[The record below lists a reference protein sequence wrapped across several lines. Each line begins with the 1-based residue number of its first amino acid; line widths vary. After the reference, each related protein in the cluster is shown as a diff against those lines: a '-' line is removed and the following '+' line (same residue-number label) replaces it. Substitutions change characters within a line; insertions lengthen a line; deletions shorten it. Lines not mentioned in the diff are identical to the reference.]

1 MLLPVCSGLISIV
14 IATYALNQLQF
25 EYIVHKH
32 SIERVRMVLAFEEK
46 LCMLFTLLSTDSNAN
61 SEEGQR
67 FATMVIAALKT
78 MRADFPAA
86 VRENP
91 RLALYNDETIELCDN
106 FVAVA
111 EKTRLLLKKPIG
123 PKELKQMRMGFFSI
137 GLASRTLFG
146 AREEAED
153 WLQHNSLANLHRQEL
168 LFLPF
173 LLLSNA
179 LSLAVTWLSISIFNG
194 QIIAPLNRLKK
205 QIETGRPEEIP
216 SSSNEDDYDYAGDDD
231 DDELD
236 AHARR
241 TAAYLERSRHT
252 NNEIVQLAKEI
263 QTAFIEISN
272 LHQSELAIVQYS
284 GDVLCSLN
292 ANGLITRVNKSCEV
306 FWGYPADS
314 LIGTSV
320 ENLIAEPFVAPM
332 LKTLNRAKLEGG
344 SRSVECQHLD
354 VSGIETFFLWT
365 IHWVA
370 AEKEFLCVCHDITQ
384 KHQMQSL
391 RENICST
398 LSHDMRTPLMSMST
412 SIELLAMKNAE
423 KNTPREASLLKDAS
437 QLSQKLTKLVTDVL
451 DWKKIES
458 GNIGITES
466 KIPAL
471 ELAAAVAERLE
482 TLYPVVSTDI
492 ISERKSTI
500 SGDKELLT
508 RSLISIFEILIE
520 RVVRAQQ
527 FNLIISEAFGKT
539 TFVGYLP
546 EATNDGDFSN
556 SPAAITIDSDS
567 IMELNLPMSFYLVD
581 NIIRSHGGSISLILD
596 KGFVQQATVS
606 LPQSKEME

>member
-14 IATYALNQLQF
+14 IATYALNRLQF

-32 SIERVRMVLAFEEK
+32 SMERVLMVLAFEEK
-46 LCMLFTLLSTDSNAN
+46 LCILFTLLNTDFKDNA
-61 SEEGQR
+61 EEGQR
-67 FATMVIAALKT
+67 FATLIIGALKT

-91 RLALYNDETIELCDN
+91 RLALYNDETMELCDN
-106 FVAVA
+106 FVTVA
-111 EKTRLLLKKPIG
+111 EKTRLLLKKPLG
-123 PKELKQMRMGFFSI
+123 PKELKQLRMGFFSI

-153 WLQHNSLANLHRQEL
+153 WLQNNSLANLHRQEL

-179 LSLAVTWLSISIFNG
+179 LTLAVTWLSISIFNG
-194 QIIAPLNRLKK
+194 QIISPLNRLKK
-205 QIETGRPEEIP
+205 QIESGRPEEIP
-216 SSSNEDDYDYAGDDD
+216 PSPNDDYE
-231 DDELD
+231 DELD
-236 AHARR
+236 GHARR

-252 NNEIVQLAKEI
+252 NNEIVQLDNEI
-263 QTAFIEISN
+263 QTAFIEISH

-306 FWGYPADS
+306 FWGYPAES
-314 LIGTSV
+314 LIGASV

-365 IHWVA
+365 MHWVA

-423 KNTPREASLLKDAS
+423 KNTPREATLLKDAS
-437 QLSQKLTKLVTDVL
+437 QLSQKLIKLVTDVL

-458 GNIGITES
+458 GNIGVAES
-466 KIPAL
+466 RIPAL
-471 ELAAAVAERLE
+471 ELSVAVAERLE
-482 TLYPVVSTDI
+482 ALYPVVSTDI
-492 ISERKSTI
+492 ISEHKSTI
-500 SGDKELLT
+500 SGDRDLLT

-520 RVVRAQQ
+520 RVVRSQQ
-527 FNLIISEAFGKT
+527 FNLIISEEFGKT
-539 TFVGYLP
+539 TFIGYLP
-546 EATNDGDFSN
+546 DATNDGDFSQ
-556 SPAAITIDSDS
+556 SPADVTIDSNS
-567 IMELNLPMSFYLVD
+567 IMELNLPMSFYLVE
-581 NIIRSHGGSISLILD
+581 NIIRSHGGSISLIID
-596 KGFVQQATVS
+596 KGFVQQAKVS
-606 LPQSKEME
+606 LPQSREIE